1 MTTLTESAASISP
14 DVTELLASARTQAG
28 ESLLDLSMRTPI
40 MVVFLRHTGCPFC
53 REAMR
58 DVRKQRT
65 QIERDGM
72 RVVFVHQGPEDEYTR
87 KVFADEGVG
96 DLPRVSDPGRALY
109 RSMGLKRGNLWEMFG
124 VKVWWRSMQA
134 LAGGARGGKVVG
146 DAFQMPGV
154 FVVHKGRV
162 VRSMSFKSQSDRPD
176 YTRMACESG
185 ACIKDWGKE

>member
-1 MTTLTESAASISP
+1 MTTTTAPIKELNA
-14 DVTELLASARTQAG
+14 DLKQLLAQARTQDG
-28 ESLLDLSMRTPI
+28 QSLAELSDRSPVMI
-40 MVVFLRHTGCPFC
+40 VFLRHTGCPFC

-65 QIERDGM
+65 AIEADGM
-72 RVVFVHQGPEDEYTR
+72 RVVFVHQGPEDDYTR
-87 KVFADEGVG
+87 KVFAEEGVA
-96 DLPRVSDPGRALY
+96 DLPRVSDPERRLY
-109 RSMGLKRGNLWEMFG
+109 RAMGLKRGNLWQMFG

-162 VRSMSFKSQSDRPD
+162 VRSMRFASQSDRPD
-176 YTRMACESG
+176 YTRLACEG
-185 ACIKDWGKE
+185 GVCGKDWGKE